1 MTAPFG
7 PGSDDLLFV
16 PLGGSDEIGM
26 NLNLYHYAGRW
37 LIVDLGIS
45 FGDDSTPGA
54 EILMPDPDFIV
65 ERRDRLVGLVLT
77 HGHEDHIG
85 AVPWL
90 WERLQCPIHATP
102 FTASMVR
109 RKLEDA
115 GLAGQVELMSLPET
129 GTVTL
134 GPFKVGLIGVAHSIP
149 ESRALSISCPAGV
162 VIHTGDWKFD
172 PDPGIG
178 EETDLAALERLSR
191 DGVLALVGDSTN
203 ADVPG
208 SSGSEGSL
216 PDEFVK
222 VFSGCPQRIAVT
234 CFASNVAR
242 LRSVAQAADRVG
254 RHCALVGRSMRRIVE
269 IARENG
275 LLADV
280 PPFLGER
287 DAARLPPERVVMLC
301 TGSQGEP
308 RAALARIAAGN
319 HPVIEL
325 DPDDVVVFSSREI
338 PGNEKAIG
346 RVQSRLIARGIRVIT
361 DRDRPV
367 HVSGHP
373 ARDDLAR
380 LYQVIRPRIAVPV
393 HGDARR
399 LAAHAQVARAC
410 QVPEVLVPENGGVYR
425 LGPGGPVGAVGQVK
439 SGVLFA
445 DGMRLRRLDGSV
457 FGDRQV
463 MLHNGSVSA
472 TLVLDRHGLCPRD
485 PIITIAGLC
494 DGQEADAVG
503 NELAEDVRDAVEAL
517 NPRERR
523 SDQAVVDRATRTL
536 RRELRRSFGKRPV
549 ITVHVVRT

>member
-7 PGSDDLLFV
+7 PEPDELLFV
-16 PLGGSDEIGM
+16 PLGGSGEIGM

-37 LIVDLGIS
+37 LMVDLGIS
-45 FGDDSTPGA
+45 FGDDSTPGV

-115 GLAGQVELMSLPET
+115 GLAGQVELASLPAT

-134 GPFKVGLIGVAHSIP
+134 GPFEIGLIGVAHSIP

-172 PDPGIG
+172 PDPGVG
-178 EETDLAALERLSR
+178 EETDLAALERLSQ

-208 SSGSEGSL
+208 SSGSEGDL
-216 PDEFVK
+216 PDEFVR

-275 LLADV
+275 LLGDV

-287 DAARLPPERVVMLC
+287 DAARLPAERVVMLC

-319 HPVIEL
+319 HPVIDL
-325 DPDDVVVFSSREI
+325 DPDDVVIFSSREI

-346 RVQSRLIARGIRVIT
+346 RVQSRLTARGIRVIT

-380 LYQVIRPRIAVPV
+380 LYQVVRPRIAVPV

-425 LGPGGPVGAVGQVK
+425 LGPGPVGTVGQVK
-439 SGVLFA
+439 TGALFV
-445 DGMRLRRLDGSV
+445 DGTRLRRLDGPV

-472 TLVLDRHGLCPRD
+472 TLVLDRRGLCPRD
-485 PIITIAGLC
+485 PIITVAGLC

-503 NELAEDVRDAVEAL
+503 NELAEDVRDSVEAL
-517 NPRERR
+517 DARERR